1 MHVNFQTFIAD
12 KLKGFTV
19 TNSMLK
25 YLNGDINQSI
35 ATYPV
40 NILNA
45 LRYVLL
51 ATCFLSFSSLTR
63 FKFCD

>member
-19 TNSMLK
+19 TKSMLK

-40 NILNA
+40 NI
-45 LRYVLL
+45 
-51 ATCFLSFSSLTR
+51 
-63 FKFCD
+63 